1 MILWRWWRWLFGWVR
16 FEAEGGLCER
26 FLNLLAKEPIEL
38 WDIRRRNDKLIA
50 CCPAR
55 QYCLL
60 RPFARRTG
68 TRLRLSRKS
77 GLPFCLHAMRGRK
90 GLAAGVLVAAVL
102 YIALSGRI
110 WVIQIHTDGDETLRA
125 AVAEQLEPLGI
136 ALGQKTDDVDIAAV
150 RLHAIAQIEEINW
163 LSVHFEG
170 SIAHVEAQRQKSGA
184 VRQDNSVPSNLIA
197 SCDGRILSMQVTSG
211 QAMVKSG
218 EGVVK
223 GDLLVCGAVETT
235 AGTLLRRSSG
245 IVTAQ
250 TEHTLAVC
258 VPLEEIQLLP
268 TGTVWKQPV
277 FQAFG
282 LTLPLYTTAVFPDTC
297 ERREVSSFWE
307 LRGVTL
313 PVGLTETQYIE
324 RIPQTVSHTQ
334 EQAQELANERLLQLA
349 EEELAQAQI
358 TDKTLHGAWENG
370 VYTLTGVYRCTENIA
385 LEQPMLINEQP
396 GASAS
401 PSAQTARE

>member
-38 WDIRRRNDKLIA
+38 WDIRRRHDKLIA

-55 QYCLL
+55 QYRLL

-90 GLAAGVLVAAVL
+90 GLAVGALIAAAL
-102 YIALSGRI
+102 YMLLCGRI
-110 WVIQIHTDGDETLRA
+110 WVIEIHTDGDEALKA
-125 AVAEQLEPLGI
+125 AVADQLEPLGI
-136 ALGQKTDDVDIAAV
+136 TLGQKTDDVDIAAV

-170 SIAHVEAQRQKSGA
+170 SIAHVEAQRQKSG
-184 VRQDNSVPSNLIA
+184 VPLRDNSVPSNLVA
-197 SCDGRILSMQVTSG
+197 SCDGCIVSMQVTSG

-245 IVTAQ
+245 VIMAQ
-250 TEHTLAVC
+250 TEHTLSVS
-258 VPLEEIQLLP
+258 VPLEEMQLLP

-277 FQAFG
+277 LHAFG
-282 LTLPLYTTAVFPDTC
+282 LSLPLYTTAVFPDSC
-297 ERREVSSFWE
+297 EQREVKQFCE

-313 PVGLTETQYIE
+313 PIGLTEKQYIE
-324 RIPQTVSHTQ
+324 RTVQTVVHTQ
-334 EQAQELANERLLQLA
+334 EQAQSLATERLSKRV
-349 EEELAQAQI
+349 EEELSGAEI
-358 TDKTLHGAWENG
+358 TDQELHGCWENG
-370 VYTLTGVYRCTENIA
+370 VYTLTGTYHCTENIA
-385 LEQPMLINEQP
+385 LEQPMLINEQQS
-396 GASAS
+396 G
-401 PSAQTARE
+401 E

>member
-38 WDIRRRNDKLIA
+38 WDIRRRHDKLIA

-55 QYCLL
+55 QYRLL

-68 TRLRLSRKS
+68 TRFRLSRKS

-90 GLAAGVLVAAVL
+90 GLAAGALIAAAL
-102 YIALSGRI
+102 YMLLCGRI
-110 WVIQIHTDGDETLRA
+110 WVIEIHTDGDEALKA
-125 AVAEQLEPLGI
+125 AVADQLEPLGI
-136 ALGQKTDDVDIAAV
+136 TLGQKTDDVDIAAV

-170 SIAHVEAQRQKSGA
+170 SIAHVEAQRQKSG
-184 VRQDNSVPSNLIA
+184 VPLRDNSVPSNLVA
-197 SCDGRILSMQVTSG
+197 SCDGRIVSMQVTSG

-245 IVTAQ
+245 VIMAQ
-250 TEHTLAVC
+250 TEHTLSVS
-258 VPLEEIQLLP
+258 VPLEEMQLLP

-277 FQAFG
+277 LHAFG
-282 LTLPLYTTAVFPDTC
+282 LSLPLYTTAVFPDSC
-297 ERREVSSFWE
+297 EQREVKQFCE

-313 PVGLTETQYIE
+313 PIGLTEKQYIE
-324 RIPQTVSHTQ
+324 RTVQTVVHTQ
-334 EQAQELANERLLQLA
+334 EQAQSLATERLSQRV
-349 EEELAQAQI
+349 EEELSGAEI
-358 TDKTLHGAWENG
+358 TDRELHGCWENG
-370 VYTLTGVYRCTENIA
+370 VYTLTGTYHCTENIA
-385 LEQPMLINEQP
+385 LEQPMLINEQQS
-396 GASAS
+396 G
-401 PSAQTARE
+401 E